1 MRCPKCGAFLDD
13 GKEICFMC
21 GANVRTYVPDNN
33 GNNFNVDANF
43 SSGNVNNNF
52 SSNNRF
58 VNNRTPQKETW
69 KNVTA
74 DDEKDIFDFYE
85 EHKKL
90 IRIILIVILA
100 AGLAF
105 GGFKYYQYKTAPVPD
120 TPVVGNLYYE
130 VDSNFDDLSGSSSTS
145 SKQYTLSGDK
155 GSDCT
160 ISVSMATTTSEN
172 HVSEYFANVLETLEP
187 SRDKEG
193 NIENELDVYSSQ
205 EKNVAI
211 QDVTWYSLN
220 VYYRKDLDSDFNILK
235 HKYLS
240 IVHKGYS
247 YDIAL
252 TNNANSSQ
260 CNLSLDNFV
269 RSLKF
274 IDE

>member
-21 GANVRTYVPDNN
+21 GANVKTYVPNNN
-33 GNNFNVDANF
+33 GNNFNVDSNF
-43 SSGNVNNNF
+43 SNGNMNNSFN
-52 SSNNRF
+52 NNRF
-58 VNNRTPQKETW
+58 SNNVATQRETW
-69 KNVTA
+69 KNVTV

-85 EHKKL
+85 EHKKT
-90 IRIILIVILA
+90 IRIILIVILIVA
-100 AGLAF
+100 LVF
-105 GGFKYYQYKTAPVPD
+105 GGFKYYQYKTTPVPD
-120 TPVVGNLYYE
+120 TPVIGNLYYE
-130 VDSNFDDLSGSSSTS
+130 VDSSFEDLSGSSSS
-145 SKQYTLSGDK
+145 GKQYTLSGDK

-160 ISVSMATTTSEN
+160 ISITMASTTSEN
-172 HVSEYFANVLETLEP
+172 HVSEYFASVLEDLEP

-205 EKNVAI
+205 EKNVTI

-235 HKYLS
+235 HKYLA
-240 IVHKGYS
+240 IVHNGYS

-252 TNNANSSQ
+252 ANNVNSSQ

-274 IDE
+274 IDD